1 MKKKLP
7 ENLYDIEGAAK
18 KLKVDETKIKFL
30 LRRRLLKKVK
40 VGNKCYIE
48 ITLKVP

>member
-1 MKKKLP
+1 MKKKIP

-18 KLKVDETKIKFL
+18 KLKVDEKTIKFL
-30 LRRRLLKKVK
+30 LRRKLLKKMK

-48 ITLKVP
+48 VTLKVP